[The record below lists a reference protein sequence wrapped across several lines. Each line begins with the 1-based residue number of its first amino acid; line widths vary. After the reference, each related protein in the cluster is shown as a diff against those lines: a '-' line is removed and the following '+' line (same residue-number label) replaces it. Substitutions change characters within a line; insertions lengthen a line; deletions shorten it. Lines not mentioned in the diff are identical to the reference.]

1 MCAMLIHLGTHII
14 CCTIWYN
21 RGIKMNRNVFCSR
34 KGGATIKGK
43 FYPHPS
49 TSGILAGEI
58 ERKVKK
64 MEARATRR
72 K

>member
-1 MCAMLIHLGTHII
+1 MS
-14 CCTIWYN
+14 
-21 RGIKMNRNVFCSR
+21 RNIFCSR

-43 FYPHPS
+43 FYPHPN
-49 TSGILAGEI
+49 TSEILAGEI

-64 MEARATRR
+64 MEARAGRR